1 MSQESW
7 LDQLLP
13 GTRCPLCDGA
23 YRLVQLMAKPNHPLK
38 AIIRCSVCGE
48 IGIGTVQFAQRPKPI
63 NDADVL
69 DMREFLADFSG
80 DLKAALKK

>member
-13 GTRCPLCDGA
+13 GIRCPLCDGP

-48 IGIGTVQFAQRPKPI
+48 IGIGTVQFTSRSKAI
-63 NDADVL
+63 TETEVAE
-69 DMREFLADFSG
+69 MRNFLSSFDGDFKS
-80 DLKAALKK
+80 ALKQ